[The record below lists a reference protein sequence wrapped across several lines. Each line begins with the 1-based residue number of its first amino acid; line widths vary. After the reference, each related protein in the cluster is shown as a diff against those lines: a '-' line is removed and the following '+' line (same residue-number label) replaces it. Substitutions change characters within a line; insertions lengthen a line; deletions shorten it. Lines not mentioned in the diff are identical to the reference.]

1 MATTAPTYDPKN
13 TATQLATAY
22 IADRQ
27 QILTTQ
33 NTSATSTE
41 KALSSLNSALNTF
54 ESVMS
59 GLSLK
64 KSVLATSATF
74 SSPVGT
80 ASASTSA
87 APGNYFFYVEQLA
100 TANQAAY
107 DNLSDTTPIAEAGT
121 ITVSVGSSSF
131 PVDLATADKSGDG
144 ILSVKELAAA
154 INIASGNTAK
164 VTASTMTVNGV
175 QQLVLTGSE
184 TGAAN
189 TVSIDASALPAG
201 ALKDA
206 LDLPGNRKDLIA
218 AQDAIV
224 WLGEQGT
231 GTPLQ
236 QASNTYNIVDGVSMT
251 FTKAQAPLEKP
262 VSLTVGT
269 DSSGTQANLQGFV
282 DGWNA
287 LVKTLQGLTDSGDA
301 VKGQSAGA
309 FSSDA
314 GVQALRT
321 RMQAALRQEVG
332 GVSLVNYGITAQRD
346 GTLSLN
352 TTRLTKALA
361 ANPTGLDAIMGSSS
375 LTTPSGVMGSLDKL
389 MDQWTDTSTG
399 QISKRRD
406 NNTKLQSSI
415 LDRQAR
421 LDKQYES
428 AYVRYLNQFTKLQTL
443 QAQMGSNTSI
453 FDALFGDKSN

>member
-80 ASASTSA
+80 ASAGTSA

-107 DNLSDTTPIAEAGT
+107 ENLSDTTPIAEAGT

-269 DSSGTQANLQGFV
+269 DSSGTQANLQSFV

-361 ANPTGLDAIMGSSS
+361 ANPTGLDGIMGSSS

-415 LDRQAR
+415 MDRQAR